1 MSDSYRVDTYEEPRQ
16 SQEEV
21 TVRREVAREEAP
33 RRKMGYYD
41 DDGNYHSFRRG
52 VERAADRLLHPFSH
66 HHHDRVRDEV
76 IEGPPGPTRIREEV
90 RVVRPRGTY
99 TADTITIPAHFVRL
113 GDILILQ
120 GYPAQVIRI
129 SVSRQTGQYRYL
141 GVDLF
146 TRELREDSS
155 VVSNP
160 SPSVVVQTV
169 RGPVFLTYRVIDVR
183 EDGRIVAMTETGDVK
198 QSLPVLNQGRLFER
212 IRDAYNE
219 GSGSVRAL
227 VVNHGGHELVVDYKV
242 VHGSANL

>member
-1 MSDSYRVDTYEEPRQ
+1 
-16 SQEEV
+16 
-21 TVRREVAREEAP
+21 
-33 RRKMGYYD
+33 MGYYD

-66 HHHDRVRDEV
+66 HHDRDRDEV
-76 IEGPPGPTRIREEV
+76 VEGPPGPTRIREEV

-212 IRDAYNE
+212 IRDAYND